1 MRHRVKGK
9 KFNRHLGARNA
20 LEFSLVKACIEN
32 PSVTTSLQKAKFV
45 KPQVEKLVTK
55 AKKGDTLVTRRYLLS
70 KLRNNKSLVE
80 KLISNYS
87 VKYKTVNGG
96 YMRIQKA
103 EKRSGD
109 NAQMAVL
116 SWVDSK
122 KPNKVETK
130 KVEKKSTPKTKKAA
144 KKSTEK
150 TKKTTK
156 K

>member
-1 MRHRVKGK
+1 
-9 KFNRHLGARNA
+9 
-20 LEFSLVKACIEN
+20 
-32 PSVTTSLQKAKFV
+32 
-45 KPQVEKLVTK
+45 
-55 AKKGDTLVTRRYLLS
+55 
-70 KLRNNKSLVE
+70 
-80 KLISNYS
+80 
-87 VKYKTVNGG
+87 
-96 YMRIQKA
+96 MRIQKA

-122 KPNKVETK
+122 KVETK
-130 KVEKKSTPKTKKAA
+130 TVEKKSTPKTKEVA